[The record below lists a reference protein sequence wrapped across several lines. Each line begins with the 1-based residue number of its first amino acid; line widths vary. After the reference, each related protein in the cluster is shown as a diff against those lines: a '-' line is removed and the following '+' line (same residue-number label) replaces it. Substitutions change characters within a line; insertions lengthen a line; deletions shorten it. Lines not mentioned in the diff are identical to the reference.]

1 MIQKHSQKA
10 KVSNKELRKQFHKT
24 LSKQADHN
32 DLFKIGEKNQKG
44 Y

>member
-1 MIQKHSQKA
+1 MIEKHKD
-10 KVSNKELRKQFHKT
+10 KTNINNKKLKEEFNKK

-32 DLFKIGEKNQKG
+32 DLFKIGEKIQKG

>member
-1 MIQKHSQKA
+1 MIEKHREKA
-10 KVSNKELRKQFHKT
+10 KISNKELKKQFHKN

-32 DLFKIGEKNQKG
+32 DLFKIGEKIQKG